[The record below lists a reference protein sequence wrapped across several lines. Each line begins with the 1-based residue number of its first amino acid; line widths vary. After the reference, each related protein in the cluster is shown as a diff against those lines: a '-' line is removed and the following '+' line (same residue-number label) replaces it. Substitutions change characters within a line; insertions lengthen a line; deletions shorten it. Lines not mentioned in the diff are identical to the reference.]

1 MSYKDLLVGLD
12 SDASAHERIEIAAAL
27 AERFAAHLVGLYP
40 LPMPEA
46 PRHFGYYDP
55 ALLNP
60 FFEELRAR
68 ARDAADKTRE
78 VFEHIA
84 SLHGVSAEW
93 REIPEGA
100 DADPAV
106 HARYADLAI
115 LGQLD
120 PDSGEP
126 DMIRPRPE
134 QVALA
139 SGRPILVVPYAGN
152 FPNLGRRVVIGWN
165 ASREA
170 ARAVND
176 AMRLLTA
183 AEIVSILTID
193 PREGPRAH
201 GELSGGG
208 HLAAFGA
215 PRRQGRNRAH
225 GLSRSARRR
234 GAAVARRRSR
244 RRPIGNGCLRSFP
257 RTRAIAQR
265 RDALAVAQHDA
276 DSANVALSRRLVP
289 QNAPWRRTS
298 ISLVGRAEGSPS
310 GGK

>member
-12 SDASAHERIEIAAAL
+12 SDASARERIEIAAAL

-134 QVALA
+134 QVTLA

-176 AMRLLTA
+176 AMPLLTA

-201 GELSGGG
+201 GELPGADISL
-208 HLAAFGA
+208 HLA
-215 PRRQGRNRAH
+215 RH
-225 GLSRSARRR
+225 GVKAEIERTVSADLPVGEALLSRAADLGADLLVMGAYGHSRARELLLG
-234 GAAVARRRSR
+234 GATRSL
-244 RRPIGNGCLRSFP
+244 LRSMTLP
-257 RTRAIAQR
+257 V
-265 RDALAVAQHDA
+265 LMSH
-276 DSANVALSRRLVP
+276 
-289 QNAPWRRTS
+289 
-298 ISLVGRAEGSPS
+298 
-310 GGK
+310 

>member
-12 SDASAHERIEIAAAL
+12 SDASARERIEIAAAL

-134 QVALA
+134 QVTLA
-139 SGRPILVVPYAGN
+139 SGRPTLVVPYAGN

-176 AMRLLTA
+176 AMPLLTA

-201 GELSGGG
+201 GELPGADISL
-208 HLAAFGA
+208 HLA
-215 PRRQGRNRAH
+215 RH
-225 GLSRSARRR
+225 GVKAEIERTVSADLPVGEALLSRAADLGADLLVMGAYGHSRARELLLG
-234 GAAVARRRSR
+234 GATRSL
-244 RRPIGNGCLRSFP
+244 LRSMTLP
-257 RTRAIAQR
+257 V
-265 RDALAVAQHDA
+265 LMSH
-276 DSANVALSRRLVP
+276 
-289 QNAPWRRTS
+289 
-298 ISLVGRAEGSPS
+298 
-310 GGK
+310 

>member
-12 SDASAHERIEIAAAL
+12 SDASARERIEIAAAL

-126 DMIRPRPE
+126 DMIRRRPE
-134 QVALA
+134 QVTLA

-176 AMRLLTA
+176 AMPLLTA

-201 GELSGGG
+201 GELPGADISL
-208 HLAAFGA
+208 HLA
-215 PRRQGRNRAH
+215 RH
-225 GLSRSARRR
+225 GVKAEIERTVSADLPVGEALLSRAADLGADLLVMGAYGHSRARELLLG
-234 GAAVARRRSR
+234 GATRSL
-244 RRPIGNGCLRSFP
+244 LRSMTLP
-257 RTRAIAQR
+257 V
-265 RDALAVAQHDA
+265 LMSH
-276 DSANVALSRRLVP
+276 
-289 QNAPWRRTS
+289 
-298 ISLVGRAEGSPS
+298 
-310 GGK
+310 